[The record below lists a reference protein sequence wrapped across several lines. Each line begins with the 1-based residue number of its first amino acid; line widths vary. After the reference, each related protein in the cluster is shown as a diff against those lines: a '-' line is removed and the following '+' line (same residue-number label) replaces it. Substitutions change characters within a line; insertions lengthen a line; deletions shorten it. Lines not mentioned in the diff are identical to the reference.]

1 MKETNH
7 QVQRLSFVYMPE
19 KVELRAVVID
29 DSAQARKLLRLM
41 LLELAPEI
49 KQVGEAENVEEGLRL
64 IDKERPD
71 AVFLDIEMPGKTGLQ
86 LAEILLDRN
95 FKGNVVFTTAYNIHA
110 IKAFRLSAI
119 DYLLKPIQEDQLTE
133 AVERLK
139 EEKKNR
145 DNENRLK
152 ALSENLQEERNEVL
166 CIPTNNGFE
175 YIPVIEIEYLEA
187 DGSYVKIYCINNRS
201 KTVSKNL
208 KYFENALADC
218 DNFIRTHRSF
228 LVNLDYVTNYS
239 KSDGGFLVLKRNV
252 QIPVSR
258 ERKQAIQ
265 DILK

>member
-1 MKETNH
+1 
-7 QVQRLSFVYMPE
+7 MPD
-19 KVELRAVVID
+19 KVELRAVIID

-49 KQVGEAENVEEGLRL
+49 KHVGEAENVNDGLRL
-64 IDKERPD
+64 IDKEQPD

-95 FKGNVVFTTAYNIHA
+95 FKGNVVFTTAYNAHA

-133 AVERLK
+133 AVEKLK

-145 DNENRLK
+145 DNENRLR
-152 ALSENLQEERNEVL
+152 ALSENLHQERNEVL
-166 CIPTNNGFE
+166 CIPSNNGFE
-175 YIPVIEIEYLEA
+175 YIPVMEIEYLEA
-187 DGSYVKIYCINNRS
+187 DGSYVKIYCVNNRS

-208 KYFENALADC
+208 KYFESALTDC
-218 DNFIRTHRSF
+218 TNFIRTHRSF
-228 LVNLDYVTNYS
+228 LVNLDFVTNYS
-239 KSDGGFLVLKRNV
+239 KSDGGYLTLKRNV
-252 QIPVSR
+252 QIPISR
-258 ERKQAIQ
+258 KRKQAIQ

>member
-1 MKETNH
+1 
-7 QVQRLSFVYMPE
+7 MPD
-19 KVELRAVVID
+19 KVELRAVIID

-49 KQVGEAENVEEGLRL
+49 KHVGEAENVNDGLRL
-64 IDKERPD
+64 IDKEQPD

-95 FKGNVVFTTAYNIHA
+95 FKGNVVFTSAYNAHA

-133 AVERLK
+133 AVEKLK

-145 DNENRLK
+145 DNENRLR
-152 ALSENLQEERNEVL
+152 ALSENLHQERNEVL
-166 CIPTNNGFE
+166 CIPSNNGFE
-175 YIPVIEIEYLEA
+175 YIPVMEIEYLEA
-187 DGSYVKIYCINNRS
+187 DGSYVKIYCVNNRS

-208 KYFENALADC
+208 KYFESALTDC
-218 DNFIRTHRSF
+218 TNFIRTHRSF
-228 LVNLDYVTNYS
+228 LVNLDFVTNYS
-239 KSDGGFLVLKRNV
+239 KSDGGYLTLKRNV
-252 QIPVSR
+252 QIPISR
-258 ERKQAIQ
+258 KRKQAIQ

>member
-1 MKETNH
+1 M
-7 QVQRLSFVYMPE
+7 SD
-19 KVELRAVVID
+19 KVELRAVIID

-49 KQVGEAENVEEGLRL
+49 KHVGEAENVNDGLRL
-64 IDKERPD
+64 IDKEQPD

-95 FKGNVVFTTAYNIHA
+95 FKGNVVFTTAYNAHA
-110 IKAFRLSAI
+110 IKAFRLSAV
-119 DYLLKPIQEDQLTE
+119 DYLLKPIQEDQLTD
-133 AVERLK
+133 AVEKLK

-145 DNENRLK
+145 DNENRLR
-152 ALSENLQEERNEVL
+152 ALSENLHQERNEVL

-175 YIPVIEIEYLEA
+175 YIPVMEIEYLEA

-208 KYFENALADC
+208 KYFESALTDC
-218 DNFIRTHRSF
+218 TNFVRTHRSF
-228 LVNLDYVTNYS
+228 LVNLDFVTNYS
-239 KSDGGFLVLKRNV
+239 KSDGGYLTLKRNV
-252 QIPVSR
+252 QIPISR

>member
-1 MKETNH
+1 
-7 QVQRLSFVYMPE
+7 MPD
-19 KVELRAVVID
+19 KVELRAVIID

-49 KQVGEAENVEEGLRL
+49 KHVGEAENVNDGLRL
-64 IDKERPD
+64 IDKEQPD

-86 LAEILLDRN
+86 LAKILLDRN
-95 FKGNVVFTTAYNIHA
+95 FKGNVVFTTAYNAHA

-133 AVERLK
+133 AVEKLK

-145 DNENRLK
+145 DNENRLR
-152 ALSENLQEERNEVL
+152 ALSENLHQDRNEVL
-166 CIPTNNGFE
+166 CIPSNNGFE
-175 YIPVIEIEYLEA
+175 YIPVMEVEYLEA
-187 DGSYVKIYCINNRS
+187 DGSYVKIYCIKNRS
-201 KTVSKNL
+201 ITVSKNL

-218 DNFIRTHRSF
+218 VNFIRPHRSF
-228 LVNLDYVTNYS
+228 LVNIDYVTNYS

-265 DILK
+265 EILK